1 MKWTTASTCHPRY
14 PLQSHLTISKATH
27 NIAAASTFLEVP
39 ACSLPLGPLAP
50 GSPRAEIVICKY
62 GAVTSI

>member
-27 NIAAASTFLEVP
+27 KIAAASTFFEVP

-50 GSPRAEIVICKY
+50 GSPRAEIFICKAL
-62 GAVTSI
+62 AVAGV